1 MIVIFVITRNHIFL
15 AVVGWDLKF
24 RQQQQLVAFNKT
36 HFSQP
41 SAAAAGSLCEPLI
54 IIIIFAVFVNA
65 FGNIVAC
72 KYTDIPF

>member
-1 MIVIFVITRNHIFL
+1 MIVIFVITSNHIFL
-15 AVVGWDLKF
+15 AVVGRDLKF

-41 SAAAAGSLCEPLI
+41 SAAAGGLCEPL